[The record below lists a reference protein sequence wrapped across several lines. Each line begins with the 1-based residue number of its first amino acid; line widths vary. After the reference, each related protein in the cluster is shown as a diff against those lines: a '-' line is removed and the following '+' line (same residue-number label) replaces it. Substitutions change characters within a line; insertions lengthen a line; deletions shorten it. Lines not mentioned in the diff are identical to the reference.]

1 MPKCPPN
8 LDFRTSLI
16 NFHEEAEATEPDIMM
31 TLGGFLNANRDG
43 FTPGAVIDMFGSLVA
58 TGKHVGDEGSG
69 GRWRIEIFEWK
80 TLELPKE
87 NPDGQGTPKREQG
100 SS

>member
-1 MPKCPPN
+1 
-8 LDFRTSLI
+8 
-16 NFHEEAEATEPDIMM
+16 
-31 TLGGFLNANRDG
+31 
-43 FTPGAVIDMFGSLVA
+43 MFGSLVA
-58 TGKHVGDEGSG
+58 TGKHIGDDGSG